1 MVTKSQCPE
10 CASHGKDNHKD
21 NLVTFD
27 NGNQLC
33 FSCGYANYNNLNLKS
48 LTSKQNNNGL
58 FPNTITLPPD
68 SSTYLPIRALDFL
81 SSFYLTPQQIK
92 NNFILWSEQYE
103 RICFPIYTPTELLA
117 WQGRYLGK
125 DPKKPKWFSQGNLNT
140 ILHII
145 SNKKRS
151 KLILTEDIISAIRVG
166 SQEEYCASPLFGSH
180 ISISKLLLYEYSTVI
195 NKFYLWLDKDKEIES
210 YKYSQ
215 RARQLGIDCV
225 TIVTDKDPKAYTD
238 EEITTILK
246 DYD

>member
-33 FSCGYANYNNLNLKS
+33 FSCGYTNHNHTYYKPLVQEPTNEKS
-48 LTSKQNNNGL
+48 ISLPEDVTNCL
-58 FPNTITLPPD
+58 PN
-68 SSTYLPIRALDFL
+68 RALEFL
-81 SSFYLTPQQIK
+81 NKFHCTLQQIK
-92 NNFILWSEQYE
+92 ENFILWSEQYE
-103 RICFPIYTPTELLA
+103 RVCFPIYTPTELLA

-125 DPKKPKWFSQGNLNT
+125 DPKKPKWFSQGKLNE
-140 ILHII
+140 ILHIT
-145 SNKKRS
+145 KPYTA
-151 KLILTEDIISAIRVG
+151 KLVLTEDIISAIRVG

-180 ISISKLLLYEYSTVI
+180 VSVKKLAQYLLIYRVY
-195 NKFYLWLDKDKEIES
+195 KFYLWLDKDKEIES

>member
-10 CASHGKDNHKD
+10 CASHGKDNHRD

-27 NGNQLC
+27 NGNTLC
-33 FSCGYANYNNLNLKS
+33 FSCGYVNYNNLNYKPLVQKPTNEKS
-48 LTSKQNNNGL
+48 ISLPEDVTNCL
-58 FPNTITLPPD
+58 PN
-68 SSTYLPIRALDFL
+68 RALEFL
-81 SSFYLTPQQIK
+81 HQFHCTLHQIK
-92 NNFILWSEQYE
+92 ENFILWSEQYE

-125 DPKKPKWFSQGNLNT
+125 DPKKPKWFSQGKLNE
-140 ILHII
+140 ILHIT
-145 SNKKRS
+145 KPYTS

-180 ISISKLLLYEYSTVI
+180 VSVKKLAQYLLIYRVY
-195 NKFYLWLDKDKEIES
+195 KFYLWLDKDKEIES
-210 YKYSQ
+210 YKYAQ

>member
-27 NGNQLC
+27 NSNQLC
-33 FSCGYANYNNLNLKS
+33 FSCGYANYNNRNYKS
-48 LTSKQNNNGL
+48 LVQKPTNEKSVSLPEDVTNCL
-58 FPNTITLPPD
+58 PN
-68 SSTYLPIRALDFL
+68 RALEFL
-81 SSFYLTPQQIK
+81 HQFHCTLHQI
-92 NNFILWSEQYE
+92 NENFILWSEQYE

-125 DPKKPKWFSQGNLNT
+125 DPKKPKWFSQGKLNE
-140 ILHII
+140 IIHIT
-145 SNKKRS
+145 KPYTT

-180 ISISKLLLYEYSTVI
+180 VSVKKLAQYLLIYRVY
-195 NKFYLWLDKDKEIES
+195 KFYLWLDKDKEIES

>member
-33 FSCGYANYNNLNLKS
+33 FSCGYTNHNHTHYKHLVQKS
-48 LTSKQNNNGL
+48 TNEKSISLPDDISN
-58 FPNTITLPPD
+58 TLPNRV
-68 SSTYLPIRALDFL
+68 LVFL
-81 SSFYLTPQQIK
+81 NQYYITPNQIK

-103 RICFPIYTPTELLA
+103 RVCFPIYTPTELLA

-125 DPKKPKWFSQGNLNT
+125 DPKKPKWFSQGKLNE
-140 ILHII
+140 ILHIT
-145 SNKKRS
+145 KPYTS
-151 KLILTEDIISAIRVG
+151 KLVLTEDIISAIRVG

-180 ISISKLLLYEYSTVI
+180 VSVKKLAQYLLIYRVY
-195 NKFYLWLDKDKEIES
+195 KFYLWLDKDKEIES
-210 YKYSQ
+210 YKYAQ